1 MDKKIKDIIANQI
14 KTMTEFN
21 AAEMSVTF
29 RRVGYGD
36 GFYDIYISIE
46 KCEDEDEL

>member
-1 MDKKIKDIIANQI
+1 MDKKINDIIANQI

-29 RRVGYGD
+29 RVGFG
-36 GFYDIYISIE
+36 YDEHRGGRSFSLGSQIQ
-46 KCEDEDEL
+46 DDF

>member
-1 MDKKIKDIIANQI
+1 MDKKINDIIANQI
-14 KTMTEFN
+14 KTVTEFN

-29 RRVGYGD
+29 RVGYGD
-36 GFYDIYISIE
+36 EFYDINISIE